1 MTTKT
6 EQRIINLR
14 QEILDYFEKHKYD
27 LKTNINTIT
36 AKANSLH
43 YICCCGKE
51 KHKSYKEILIKNC
64 NGCNSILL
72 KQKPTTIDENKLPS
86 KLPDEIW
93 TCVEGGFISS
103 KGRACNVNYK
113 ILEMDEQDRYFLAGK
128 HQYVTILMAKA
139 FNIKD
144 VEKLRGQKSVFV
156 VRCKGELSLENL
168 YIGTRN
174 EIGSENF
181 KKAFQSEEYKKSC
194 SKNIDEY
201 CNKYQYKVIDE
212 LSDYKIFEDGSIYLD
227 RSYKF
232 ITPSI
237 SSKGK
242 SKAYCQLNNK
252 NNSRTSYKVHRLV
265 CMAFH
270 PIEGFNNYDDYKDYQ
285 VNHKD
290 GNTLNNHKDN
300 LEWVTSKQNMQHAYD
315 NKLNKKV
322 RAILQYEKNQDGTA
336 GKLIK
341 EFESISKASKETNV
355 KEHVIRETARYKT
368 IPKEFVWRYKN
379 EEQNEEWSLKYSSR

>member
-1 MTTKT
+1 MTSKT

-14 QEILDYFEKHKYD
+14 QEILDYFERHKYA
-27 LKTNINTIT
+27 LKTDINSIN

-51 KHKSYKEILIKNC
+51 KHKSYKDMLIKNC

-72 KQKPTTIDENKLPS
+72 KQKPNQIDEDKLPP
-86 KLPDEIW
+86 KLENEIW
-93 TCVEGGFISS
+93 IQTDGGFISS
-103 KGRACNVNYK
+103 KGRACNIHYK
-113 ILEMDEQDRYFLAGK
+113 LLDMDEKCRFFLAGK
-128 HQYVTILMAKA
+128 HQYATILIAKA

-144 VEKLRGQKSVFV
+144 VDKLEGQKSNFV
-156 VRCKGELSLENL
+156 VRCNGDICLENI

-174 EIGSENF
+174 EIGGENG
-181 KKAFQSEEYKKSC
+181 KKSRK
-194 SKNIDEY
+194 SDNFQEQLNRSVIEHSE
-201 CNKYQYKVIDE
+201 KYSYKSVTF
-212 LSDYKIFEDGSIYLD
+212 LPRHKIFEDGSIYIDKDKQKRFLTFSKVSKPD
-227 RSYKF
+227 YNSYYQFVSDTK
-232 ITPSI
+232 T
-237 SSKGK
+237 
-242 SKAYCQLNNK
+242 
-252 NNSRTSYKVHRLV
+252 YKVHRLV

-270 PIEGFNNYDDYKDYQ
+270 PIEGKDNYDDYIDYQ

-315 NKLNKKV
+315 NQLNKKV
-322 RAILQYEKNQDGTA
+322 RAILQYEKNQDGTP

-341 EFESISKASKETNV
+341 EFVSISKASRETNV

-368 IPKEFVWRYKN
+368 SPKEFVWRYKN

>member
-6 EQRIINLR
+6 EQRILNLR
-14 QEILDYFEKHKYD
+14 QEILDYFEKHNYA
-27 LKTNINTIT
+27 LKTDINTIT

-43 YICCCGKE
+43 YICCCSKE

-64 NGCNSILL
+64 SGCNSIFA
-72 KQKPTTIDENKLPS
+72 KQKPTKIDENKLPS

-103 KGRACNVNYK
+103 KGRACNIHYK
-113 ILEMDEQDRYFLAGK
+113 LLEMDEQHRYFLAGK
-128 HQYVTILMAKA
+128 HQYATILMAKA
-139 FNIKD
+139 FDIKD
-144 VEKLRGQKSVFV
+144 VEKLRGQKSFFV

-174 EIGSENF
+174 ELGTENLQ
-181 KKAFQSEEYKKSC
+181 KAFQSEEYKNSC
-194 SKNIDEY
+194 NKNLDEY
-201 CNKYQYKVIDE
+201 CQKYQHKVLNE
-212 LSDYKIFEDGSIYLD
+212 LKDYKIFEDGSIYLD
-227 RSYKF
+227 RSFKF

-242 SKAYCQLNNK
+242 SKAYCQLVNK

-285 VNHKD
+285 V
-290 GNTLNNHKDN
+290 NHKDN

>member
-6 EQRIINLR
+6 EQRILNLR
-14 QEILDYFEKHKYD
+14 QEILDYFGRHNYV
-27 LKTNINTIT
+27 LKSDINTIT

-64 NGCNSILL
+64 NGCNSILA
-72 KQKPTTIDENKLPS
+72 KQKPTTIDES
-86 KLPDEIW
+86 KLPCKLQDEIW
-93 TCVEGGFISS
+93 TCIDGGFISS
-103 KGRACNVNYK
+103 KGRACNIHYK
-113 ILEMDEQDRYFLAGK
+113 LLDIDEKNRYFLAGK
-128 HQYVTILMAKA
+128 HQYATILIAKA

-144 VEKLRGQKSVFV
+144 VEKLDGIKSKYVVRCNGDICLENIYVGTRHEIGQEVGQKS
-156 VRCKGELSLENL
+156 RQ
-168 YIGTRN
+168 
-174 EIGSENF
+174 SENF
-181 KKAFQSEEYKKSC
+181 KEKLNMDF
-194 SKNIDEY
+194 DEHIE
-201 CNKYQYKVIDE
+201 KYDYIE
-212 LSDYKIFEDGSIYLD
+212 LNFLKHYKIFEDGNIYNGSRFLSFSKSNNGSEKEYNSICL
-227 RSYKF
+227 
-232 ITPSI
+232 T
-237 SSKGK
+237 
-242 SKAYCQLNNK
+242 NK
-252 NNSRTSYKVHRLV
+252 TYKVHRLV

-300 LEWVTSKQNMQHAYD
+300 IEWVTSKQNMQHAYD
-315 NKLNKKV
+315 NQLNKKV